1 MSNKLYKC
9 LIFAIAIP
17 FAVNAQ
23 VNQKGYVLEYNE
35 ELAKTPLSEVEI
47 VVRGSGQRVSKKDGS
62 FELRFR
68 TERPGDPVIVNR
80 IEKIGYEVFNKEA
93 IEQWNISP
101 MKPFN
106 IVMCNSKRFKSIR
119 DNYERVSSL
128 SFARQQEKEKQIL
141 DTKLHK
147 GLLKAEEYQE
157 KLEQLQDE
165 FDMRMEEARPYIE
178 RFARI
183 DLSELNN
190 QEREIIKLIRKGN
203 IDEGIELYK
212 KLNLEEA
219 FEKNRNLK
227 RELDISKDSILSM
240 IDRKNEA
247 LMMQGG
253 IDNLKMVEESY
264 KKVADADTTY
274 LYGLSAYA
282 SFLSL
287 RHRAEESLKYRHM
300 MISCGKREHHKW
312 LSSIYGEVGA
322 TYRELGNIEKAKDY
336 YNLSLE
342 ANEKYNKNDTIQY
355 LYNMFYLCQEF
366 SFLCDNTANYSQ
378 EEELLENKCFLS
390 TKLKSLAPDRYK
402 EIVYQSYQDL
412 VQFYLH
418 HNREK
423 VDDLINKIQELERED
438 INGDDDDKALYKIL
452 NLIVQAQYMEFKKDF
467 YTSDSLYKEC
477 VNIIEPYYY
486 KDEQRFN
493 LMYANILL
501 GHANLCKNSNNSQDA
516 IISYKKAL
524 QIFYDARRQNIYK
537 VTQGIVICQC
547 MLGEILLGQKQ
558 IYDADSLYRVAYRN
572 IKRIE
577 NLNTMDVLASKM
589 ICLNGLAEVNI
600 AKKDY
605 DTAETYLE
613 MFIQA
618 IERIEAEATEYDY
631 LYGTWDCYYNL
642 GQIKFLKKKFDEAE
656 SCILYCATHTDEF
669 VTADEKKNTEYLLL
683 KLYELNKKYREGIE
697 YIDILLDS
705 ETDETERITLLH
717 EKGCFLLMMGEKK
730 EAKKIWNEIK
740 ESNVD
745 WKNKDS
751 LLLKTFK

>member
-1 MSNKLYKC
+1 MRNKSYKC

-35 ELAKTPLSEVEI
+35 ELAKTPLSDVEI
-47 VVRGSGQRVSKKDGS
+47 VVKGSGQRVSNEDGS

-128 SFARQQEKEKQIL
+128 SFARQQEKEKHIL

-157 KLEQLQDE
+157 KLEQLKDE

-190 QEREIIKLIRKGN
+190 QEREIIKLIRKGD

-264 KKVADADTTY
+264 KKIAEADTTY

-300 MISCGKREHHKW
+300 MISCGEREHHEW
-312 LSSIYGEVGA
+312 LSSIYGEVGS
-322 TYRELGNIEKAKDY
+322 TYRVLGNTKKAEEY
-336 YNLSLE
+336 YKLSLE
-342 ANEKYNKNDTIQY
+342 ANNSYNKNDSLQYFYNLFFYYQEMSKLYDYTEEYEKEEDMLNKQCDYSKKLYRLSSERYCDETISSHHN
-355 LYNMFYLCQEF
+355 LF
-366 SFLCDNTANYSQ
+366 
-378 EEELLENKCFLS
+378 
-390 TKLKSLAPDRYK
+390 
-402 EIVYQSYQDL
+402 
-412 VQFYLH
+412 QFYIKH
-418 HNREK
+418 KPEK
-423 VDDLINKIQELERED
+423 AEEAYKKTQEIGDISIQ
-438 INGDDDDKALYKIL
+438 GDDSDKAFFTSM
-452 NLIVQAQYMEFKKDF
+452 NLFHQAQYADFKRDF
-467 YTSDSLYKEC
+467 SISDSLYRESLNLIK
-477 VNIIEPYYY
+477 PYYH
-486 KDEQRFN
+486 KDRQRFN
-493 LMYANILL
+493 LWFAGLQASFGNHLLITNKNDEAQMFLKEAVNIYKETTNQNIREILPSMVACQCALGNILL
-501 GHANLCKNSNNSQDA
+501 EKG
-516 IISYKKAL
+516 
-524 QIFYDARRQNIYK
+524 QIN
-537 VTQGIVICQC
+537 
-547 MLGEILLGQKQ
+547 E
-558 IYDADSLYRVAYRN
+558 ADSVYNEAYRN
-572 IKRIE
+572 YKKMER
-577 NLNTMDVLASKM
+577 LNMGGLSATKIA
-589 ICLNGLAEVNI
+589 CLEGLANVNMDKQNCDAT
-600 AKKDY
+600 AK
-605 DTAETYLE
+605 YLE
-613 MFIQA
+613 QIIQTTK
-618 IERIEAEATEYDY
+618 EVEATKGNDY
-631 LYGTWDCYYNL
+631 VIQGTWHYYYNL
-642 GQIKFLKKKFDEAE
+642 AQIKFMQKKYDEAE
-656 SCILYCATHTDEF
+656 SLIFYCAIYTEDSVSADDRKNATH
-669 VTADEKKNTEYLLL
+669 LLIQL
-683 KLYELNKKYREGIE
+683 FEINKKYEAGIK
-697 YIDILLDS
+697 YIDILLKS
-705 ETDETERITLLH
+705 ETDETERLSLLH
-717 EKGCFLLMMGEKK
+717 AKGCFLLTMGERKQ
-730 EAKKIWNEIK
+730 AKKIWNEIK
-740 ESNVD
+740 NSNVD
-745 WKNKDS
+745 WKNMDS
-751 LLLKTFK
+751 LLLNTFN